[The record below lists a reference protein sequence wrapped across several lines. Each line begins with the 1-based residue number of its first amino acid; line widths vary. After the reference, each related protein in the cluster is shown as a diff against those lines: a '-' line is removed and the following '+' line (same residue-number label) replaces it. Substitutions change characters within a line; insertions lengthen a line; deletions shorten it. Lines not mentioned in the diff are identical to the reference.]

1 MTLVFGLTG
10 GIGSGKSTVAEI
22 FRGAGVPIVDAD
34 ALARR
39 VVTAG
44 SPGLLTLVG
53 LFGQEIL
60 LPSGELD
67 RRALGARVFESDA
80 ERELLNGIVHPLVR
94 REAEREFARLTEEG
108 HPVVG
113 YDVPLLFETGQ
124 EANFRPVVVVS
135 IPEPAQVAR
144 VMRRDGLSEEE
155 AEARIEAQ
163 LPLSEKASLADFVID
178 NSGTREETKAS
189 ALRVL
194 DALRRRASA
203 APPDD

>member
-22 FRGAGVPIVDAD
+22 FRRAGVPIVDAD

-44 SPGLLTLVG
+44 SPGLAALVG

-60 LPSGELD
+60 LESGELD
-67 RRALGARVFESDA
+67 RRALAQRVFASDA

-94 REAEREFARLTEEG
+94 REAEREFARLAAEG
-108 HPVVG
+108 HEVVG

-124 EANFRPVVVVS
+124 EENFRPVVVVS
-135 IPEPAQVAR
+135 VPVPAQLAR
-144 VMRRDGLSEEE
+144 VVRRDGLSDEE

-163 LPLSEKASLADFVID
+163 LPLSEKAERADFVID
-178 NSGTREETKAS
+178 NSGTLDETERS
-189 ALRVL
+189 TLGVL
-194 DALRRRASA
+194 AALRRRASGPRA
-203 APPDD
+203 EG